1 MICTSRLVMCFV
13 GLVATAGLAAAPA
26 GQDAAPVSAGPTIIL
41 VHGAFEDGSV
51 WQRVI
56 AGLQREHYNVVAA
69 QLPLSSLAADVQA
82 TKRVVESQTGPFVLV
97 GHSWGGAV
105 ITDAAAGNP
114 RVKALVYV
122 AAFAPDAHEVVTA
135 YGDKY
140 PSRLNAAL
148 RPDSAGYLTVDP
160 TKFQELFASD
170 VPAAEA
176 QIAAATQKPM
186 FAKAFGD
193 AVEQAAWKSIPAFY
207 VLTLDDQAIHP
218 DLQRFYAERMRAKTT
233 SIKSSHAVIVSHA
246 AEVTRVIV
254 EAARIARPV
263 SAAIH

>member
-1 MICTSRLVMCFV
+1 MTRRLRLVTCFL
-13 GLVATAGLAAAPA
+13 GLVATAALTAAPA
-26 GQDAAPVSAGPTIIL
+26 DQGPATAGAGPTIVL
-41 VHGAFEDGSV
+41 VHGAFEDGSA
-51 WQRVI
+51 WQRVV
-56 AGLQREHYNVVAA
+56 AGLQREHYNVIAA

-82 TKRVVESQTGPFVLV
+82 TRRVVDAQTGPVVLV

-135 YGDKY
+135 YSDKY
-140 PSRLNAAL
+140 PSRLNSAL
-148 RPDSAGYLTVDP
+148 RPDSSGYLTVDP
-160 TKFQELFASD
+160 EQFQELFASD

-193 AVEQAAWKSIPAFY
+193 AVDQAAWKSIPAYY

-218 DLQRFYAERMRAKTT
+218 DLQRFYAERMHAKTT
-233 SIKSSHAVIVSHA
+233 PIKSSHAVIVSHA
-246 AEVTRVIV
+246 AEVSHVIV
-254 EAARIARPV
+254 EAARTGSMRGEQR
-263 SAAIH
+263 

>member
-1 MICTSRLVMCFV
+1 MTRTSRLVMCFL
-13 GLVATAGLAAAPA
+13 GLVATAALAAAAAEQGVAPPA
-26 GQDAAPVSAGPTIIL
+26 KPTIIL
-41 VHGAFEDGSV
+41 VHGAFEDGSA
-51 WQRVI
+51 WQRVV
-56 AGLQREHYNVVAA
+56 AGLQREHYNVIAA

-82 TKRVVESQTGPFVLV
+82 TKRVVESQTGPVVLV

-135 YGDKY
+135 YGEKY
-140 PSRLNAAL
+140 PSRLNSAL
-148 RPDSAGYLTVDP
+148 RPDSAGFLTVDP
-160 TKFQELFASD
+160 AQFRELFASD

-186 FAKAFGD
+186 SAKAFGD
-193 AVEQAAWKSIPAFY
+193 AVDQAAWKSIPAWY

-218 DLQRFYAERMRAKTT
+218 DLQRFYAERMHANTT
-233 SIKSSHAVIVSHA
+233 PIKSSHAVIVSHA
-246 AEVTRVIV
+246 AEVSHVIV
-254 EAARIARPV
+254 EAARTSPMQGGPQ
-263 SAAIH
+263 

>member
-1 MICTSRLVMCFV
+1 MSCTLRLVMCFV
-13 GLVATAGLAAAPA
+13 SLIATAGLAAAPA
-26 GQDAAPVSAGPTIIL
+26 ERDAPGSARPTIIL
-41 VHGAFEDGSV
+41 VHGAFEDGSA

-56 AGLQREHYNVVAA
+56 ASLQREHYNVVAA
-69 QLPLSSLAADVQA
+69 QLPLSSLAADVQV
-82 TKRVVESQTGPFVLV
+82 TKRVVEAQTGPVVLV

-114 RVKALVYV
+114 RVKTLVYV
-122 AAFAPDAHEVVTA
+122 AAFAPAAHEVVTA

-140 PSRLNAAL
+140 PSRLNSAL

-160 TKFQELFASD
+160 AKFQELFASD
-170 VPAAEA
+170 VPADAA
-176 QIAAATQKPM
+176 RVAAATQKPM

-193 AVEQAAWKSIPAFY
+193 AVEQAAWKTIPAFY

-233 SIKSSHAVIVSHA
+233 SIKASHAVIVSHP
-246 AEVTRVIV
+246 AEVASVIL
-254 EAARIARPV
+254 EAARTARPT
-263 SAAIH
+263 SAPIH

>member
-1 MICTSRLVMCFV
+1 MCFL
-13 GLVATAGLAAAPA
+13 GLVATSGLAAAPA
-26 GQDAAPVSAGPTIIL
+26 EQGATPSAKPTIIL
-41 VHGAFEDGSV
+41 VHGAFEDGSA

-56 AGLQREHYNVVAA
+56 IGLHRERYNVVAA
-69 QLPLSSLAADVQA
+69 QLPLTSLADDVQA
-82 TKRVVESQTGPFVLV
+82 TRRVVESQPGPVVLV

-135 YGDKY
+135 YGEKY

-148 RPDSAGYLTVDP
+148 RSDSAGFLTVDP
-160 TKFQELFASD
+160 AQFRELFAGD

-176 QIAAATQKPM
+176 QVAAATQKPM
-186 FAKAFGD
+186 SAKAFGD
-193 AVEQAAWKSIPAFY
+193 AVDQAAWKSIAAYY

-218 DLQRFYAERMRAKTT
+218 DLQRFYADRMHATT
-233 SIKSSHAVIVSHA
+233 TPIKSSHAVIVSHA
-246 AEVTRVIV
+246 AEVSHVIV
-254 EAARIARPV
+254 EAARTGSIQGEQR
-263 SAAIH
+263 

>member
-1 MICTSRLVMCFV
+1 MTRTLRLVTCLL
-13 GLVATAGLAAAPA
+13 GLVATTVISAAPA
-26 GQDAAPVSAGPTIIL
+26 EQGATPAGAGPTIIL
-41 VHGAFEDGSV
+41 VHGAFEDGSA

-56 AGLQREHYNVVAA
+56 VGLQREHYNVVAA
-69 QLPLSSLAADVQA
+69 QLPLSSLADDVQA
-82 TKRVVESQTGPFVLV
+82 TRRVVDAQTGPVVLV

-135 YGDKY
+135 YGEKY
-140 PSRLNAAL
+140 PSRLNSAR

-160 TKFQELFASD
+160 AKFQELFAAD

-176 QIAAATQKPM
+176 QVAAATQKPM
-186 FAKAFGD
+186 SAKAFGD
-193 AVEQAAWKSIPAFY
+193 AVDQAAWKSIPAYY

-218 DLQRFYAERMRAKTT
+218 DLQRFYADRMHAKTT
-233 SIKSSHAVIVSHA
+233 PIKSSHAVIASHA
-246 AEVTRVIV
+246 AEVARVIG
-254 EAARIARPV
+254 EAAGSARPAG
-263 SAAIH
+263 SGR